1 MLRRSRYVPA
11 LAIGACGLIAAAV
24 SAPSTFLASASTSAA
39 GSTASAA
46 GRTWSAAGTTVA
58 SSARASTTR
67 ASMIAARQPPTLTAV
82 AFPAPD
88 AGWLLGQPASGPARA
103 EIWHSGTAG
112 QTWRLQWQGAGTPLS
127 LTATDPAHAWALVGC
142 TGSKPACGR
151 ELLATTDGGRRW
163 RVIATLPKAVNQVQF
178 TSGQLGLATSDSCLA
193 NRSLARCPGQILL
206 SRDGGARWTPVLS
219 GAGPVFATA
228 TASPAASPGVSTLWA
243 AKTVPSVS
251 EPDGRLSPSAVT
263 FVTST
268 NGGRSWRTL
277 DKVTNLGPL
286 TPDVQLSLA
295 ADPSGLTWASV
306 FDPLS
311 CAMHGCGVAELL
323 GSGDG
328 GRSWAVA
335 GLNDSYSDDCSPDGI
350 VFSAAA
356 DGSAWAAAGRNGAA
370 CAAPFGLMYR
380 YGPAGRQQLPPFQ
393 LTQVSSLDAVS
404 QDVAYAIAGTGVL
417 VRTADGGQHWTQ
429 LRPAAVPVGLL
440 DALSANTAVA
450 AQDAGDAGAILRS
463 GNGGRGW
470 SVVADLPGVITQLDF
485 ASPSDGVAAT
495 YQAGTSA
502 PWQLWQ
508 TVDGG
513 HTWVAVGPL
522 PGGSADIYGPWIA
535 AGGQGLLLTVT
546 GGNPVDVG
554 SGGIAPVRVWT
565 TADGGS
571 TWNRGALLPLGKDTP
586 DGPAS
591 FSYSGGSPGWT
602 GWLVVA
608 TASYQQRVAVADGSS
623 PTSLPLLSSSLDA
636 GQVQLLGRGTGFV
649 WGLESPSGHSDQT
662 IVSLSRTTD
671 NGRQWRHSGIPLTI
685 PAGSPA
691 SPLLGFSD
699 ANHGWLVLGSA
710 TWRTSDGGRTW
721 TPS

>member
-11 LAIGACGLIAAAV
+11 LAIAACGLIAAAV
-24 SAPSTFLASASTSAA
+24 SAPATFLASASTSSADA
-39 GSTASAA
+39 IVST
-46 GRTWSAAGTTVA
+46 AGTTVA
-58 SSARASTTR
+58 SGSSSAGSARASTTP
-67 ASMIAARQPPTLTAV
+67 ASMIAAGQPPTLTAV

-88 AGWLLGQPASGPARA
+88 AGWLLGQRASGPARA
-103 EIWHSGTAG
+103 EIWHSATAG
-112 QTWRLQWQGAGTPLS
+112 QTWQLQWQGAGTPLS

-142 TGSKPACGR
+142 TGRKPACGR
-151 ELLATTDGGRRW
+151 ELLATTDGGLRW
-163 RVIATLPKAVNQVQF
+163 RVLATLPKAVNQVQF
-178 TSGQLGLATSDSCLA
+178 TAGQLGLATSDNCLA

-228 TASPAASPGVSTLWA
+228 SASPGGSTLWA

-277 DKVTNLGPL
+277 DKLTSLGPL
-286 TPDVQLSLA
+286 TPEVQLSLA

-311 CAMHGCGVAELL
+311 CAMHGCDVADLL

-328 GRSWAVA
+328 GRSWAVV
-335 GLNDSYSDDCSPDGI
+335 GLPGGYSDDCSPDGI

-356 DGSAWAAAGRNGAA
+356 DGSAWAATGRNGAA
-370 CAAPFGLMYR
+370 CAVPFGLMYR
-380 YGPAGRQQLPPFQ
+380 YGPVGWQQLPPFQ

-429 LRPAAVPVGLL
+429 LRPAAVPVGQL

-463 GNGGRGW
+463 GDGGRSW
-470 SVVADLPGVITQLDF
+470 SVVADLPGVVTQLDF
-485 ASPSDGVAAT
+485 ANPGDGVAAA
-495 YQAGTSA
+495 YRAGTSA

-508 TVDGG
+508 TSDGG
-513 HTWVAVGPL
+513 LTWTAVGPL
-522 PGGSADIYGPWIA
+522 PGGSTDIYGPWIA
-535 AGGQGLLLTVT
+535 AHGQGLLLTVT
-546 GGNPVDVG
+546 GGNPAEAG

-571 TWNRGALLPLGKDTP
+571 TWSRGALLPLGQDTL

-608 TASYQQRVAVADGSS
+608 TASYQQRVAVADGTA
-623 PTSLPLLSSSLDA
+623 PRHLGLLASSLDA
-636 GQVQLLGRGTGFV
+636 GQVLLLGQGTGFV
-649 WGLESPSGHSDQT
+649 WGLESPAGHSEQT
-662 IVSLSRTTD
+662 IVSLYRTTD

-685 PAGSPA
+685 AAGSPA
-691 SPLLGFSD
+691 SPLLSFSD
-699 ANHGWLVLGSA
+699 ANHGWLVLGST

-721 TPS
+721 IPG

>member
-1 MLRRSRYVPA
+1 MLRRSRYIPA
-11 LAIGACGLIAAAV
+11 LAIAACGLIAAAV
-24 SAPSTFLASASTSAA
+24 SAPSSFLASASTSTA
-39 GSTASAA
+39 GSTVSA
-46 GRTWSAAGTTVA
+46 
-58 SSARASTTR
+58 ARASTTP
-67 ASMIAARQPPTLTAV
+67 ASMIAAGQPPTLTAV

-88 AGWLLGQPASGPARA
+88 AGWLLGQPASAPARA

-112 QTWRLQWQGAGTPLS
+112 QTWQLQWQGAGTPLS

-142 TGSKPACGR
+142 AGSKPVCGR
-151 ELLATTDGGRRW
+151 ELLATTDGGLRW

-178 TSGQLGLATSDSCLA
+178 SSGQLGLATSDGCLI

-228 TASPAASPGVSTLWA
+228 SVSSGGSTLWA

-251 EPDGRLSPSAVT
+251 EPDGRPSPSTVT

-277 DKVTNLGPL
+277 DKLTSLGPL

-295 ADPSGLTWASV
+295 ADPSGLTWASA

-311 CAMHGCGVAELL
+311 CAMHGCDVADLL
-323 GSGDG
+323 HSGDG
-328 GRSWAVA
+328 GRGWAVVNLS
-335 GLNDSYSDDCSPDGI
+335 GSYPDDCSPDGI

-356 DGSAWAAAGRNGAA
+356 DGSAWTAAGRNGAA

-380 YGPAGRQQLPPFQ
+380 YGPAGWQQLPPFQ
-393 LTQVSSLDAVS
+393 LTQVSSLDPVS
-404 QDVAYAIAGTGVL
+404 QDVAYAITGTSVV
-417 VRTADGGQHWTQ
+417 VRTDDGGQHWRQ
-429 LRPAAVPVGLL
+429 LLPAAAPAGPL
-440 DALSANTAVA
+440 DVLSASTAVA
-450 AQDAGDAGAILRS
+450 AQDASDAGAILRS
-463 GNGGRGW
+463 ADGGRTW
-470 SVVADLPGVITQLDF
+470 SPVADLPGVVSQLDF
-485 ASPSDGVAAT
+485 ATSRDGVAAT

-508 TVDGG
+508 TLDGG
-513 HTWVAVGPL
+513 LTWAATGPL

-535 AGGQGLLLTVT
+535 ANGQGVLLTVT
-546 GGNPVDVG
+546 GGNPVEAG
-554 SGGIAPVRVWT
+554 SGGIPPVRVWT

-571 TWNRGALLPLGKDTP
+571 TWSRGALLPLGRDTL

-591 FSYSGGSPGWT
+591 FSYSGSPARWSS
-602 GWLVVA
+602 WLVVA
-608 TASYQQRVAVADGSS
+608 TASYQQRVAAAAGSA
-623 PTSLPLLSSSLDA
+623 PKSLSLLSSSLDA

-649 WGLESPSGHSDQT
+649 WALQSPAGPPAVT
-662 IVSLSRTTD
+662 IVSLYRTTD
-671 NGRQWRHSGIPLTI
+671 NGRQWRHSDIRLTI

-691 SPLLGFSD
+691 TPLLGFSD

-710 TWRTSDGGRTW
+710 TWRTSDGGRAW

>member
-11 LAIGACGLIAAAV
+11 LAIVACGLIAAAV
-24 SAPSTFLASASTSAA
+24 SARPSYAAPARVNTTPASTI
-39 GSTASAA
+39 
-46 GRTWSAAGTTVA
+46 AAGT
-58 SSARASTTR
+58 
-67 ASMIAARQPPTLTAV
+67 IAAGQPPTLTAL

-103 EIWHSGTAG
+103 EIWRSGTAG
-112 QTWRLQWQGAGTPLS
+112 QTWQLQWQGAGTPLS

-142 TGSKPACGR
+142 AGSKPACGR
-151 ELLATTDGGRRW
+151 ELLATTDGGLRW

-228 TASPAASPGVSTLWA
+228 SASSDASPGGSTLWA

-251 EPDGRLSPSAVT
+251 EPDGRPSASTVT

-277 DKVTNLGPL
+277 DKLTSLGPL
-286 TPDVQLSLA
+286 TPEVQLSLA

-311 CAMHGCGVAELL
+311 CAMHGCDVADLL

-335 GLNDSYSDDCSPDGI
+335 GLSGSYSDDCSPDGI
-350 VFSAAA
+350 VFSTVA
-356 DGSAWAAAGRNGAA
+356 DGSAWAATGRNGAA

-380 YGPAGRQQLPPFQ
+380 YGPAGWRQLPPFQ
-393 LTQVSSLDAVS
+393 LTQVSALDAVS

-429 LRPAAVPVGLL
+429 LRPAAVPVGQL

-463 GNGGRGW
+463 GDGGRTW
-470 SVVADLPGVITQLDF
+470 RVVADLPGVVTQLDF
-485 ASPSDGVAAT
+485 ANPGDGVAAT
-495 YQAGTSA
+495 YQAGTGA
-502 PWQLWQ
+502 PWRLWQ
-508 TVDGG
+508 TSDGG
-513 HTWVAVGPL
+513 LTWAAVGPL
-522 PGGSADIYGPWIA
+522 PGGSTDIYGPWIA
-535 AGGQGLLLTVT
+535 ANGQGLLLTVT
-546 GGNPVDVG
+546 GGNPAEAG
-554 SGGIAPVRVWT
+554 SGGLAPVRAWT

-571 TWNRGALLPLGKDTP
+571 TWSRGVLFPLGQDTL

-591 FSYSGGSPGWT
+591 FRYSGGSPGWT

-608 TASYQQRVAVADGSS
+608 TASYQQRVAVADGTA
-623 PTSLPLLSSSLDA
+623 PRHLALLAGSLDA
-636 GQVQLLGRGTGFV
+636 GQVLLLGHGTGFV
-649 WGLESPSGHSDQT
+649 WGLESPPGHSDQT
-662 IVSLSRTTD
+662 IVSLYRTTD

-691 SPLLGFSD
+691 SPLLSFSD
-699 ANHGWLVLGSA
+699 ANHGWLALGGT

-721 TPS
+721 THS